1 VRSCPPLYPL
11 PPLYR
16 DFPAA
21 PCIFKSR
28 FSPPDIRC
36 LKARAIKPRP
46 VRPVAQQRA
55 RAEEEEEEAGF
66 FAETTMKPAKRWGRG
81 GGLLPGILE
90 MPRESRTRLANRV
103 REDPRATVLPPI
115 MHSLLSVCAPK
126 NYEGRVG
133 EGGAGIWSSPVHVT
147 RAGNYVR
154 AFPVAPKAILTS
166 ACRSNFA

>member
-1 VRSCPPLYPL
+1 
-11 PPLYR
+11 
-16 DFPAA
+16 
-21 PCIFKSR
+21 
-28 FSPPDIRC
+28 
-36 LKARAIKPRP
+36 
-46 VRPVAQQRA
+46 
-55 RAEEEEEEAGF
+55 
-66 FAETTMKPAKRWGRG
+66 MKPAKRWGRG
-81 GGLLPGILE
+81 GELLPGILE